1 MSNEVAASSSQNIMD
16 NHLSHSDEVV
26 KDISNYDEVNYTNG
40 DEVVDQSEIILDQAS
55 DKEGDKDQKEND
67 NNMHLDFGD
76 LVSSMDGNNFSYDER
91 TNYVTVN
98 REIII
103 RFDKVDVKYYP
114 GSFIMPEQLAYT
126 VEYPTRIISADEP
139 EQKQDQLNTSKDKT
153 EAESEKQRKA
163 RKKKKQSKQKRPLFS
178 NYFTFS

>member
-1 MSNEVAASSSQNIMD
+1 
-16 NHLSHSDEVV
+16 
-26 KDISNYDEVNYTNG
+26 
-40 DEVVDQSEIILDQAS
+40 
-55 DKEGDKDQKEND
+55 
-67 NNMHLDFGD
+67 MHLDFGD
-76 LVSSMDGNNFSYDER
+76 LVSSMDGNNFSYDED

-139 EQKQDQLNTSKDKT
+139 EQKQDQLNTPKDET
-153 EAESEKQRKA
+153 IAELEKQRKA
-163 RKKKKQSKQKRPLFS
+163 LKKKKQSKQKQDKRQSGVSLIDIEAERKQKRKDDQEATTLNKCFAISPLQPGTIPLMRVTCAWISAAGCFS
-178 NYFTFS
+178 SLASIVFVLQIKMA